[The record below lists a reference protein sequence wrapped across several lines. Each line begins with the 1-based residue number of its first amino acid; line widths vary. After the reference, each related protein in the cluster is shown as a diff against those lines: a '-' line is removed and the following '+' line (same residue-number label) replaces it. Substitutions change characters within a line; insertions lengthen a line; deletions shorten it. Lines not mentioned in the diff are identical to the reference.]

1 MKAKVSI
8 SNIWWH
14 EGLCDFFF
22 RGQSYKT
29 LELLMTLSTMSDKE
43 TLRAL
48 DAATEDMDLDDVE
61 ELFYSYSAEDMAR
74 EFGIDINENDEED
87 EE

>member
-1 MKAKVSI
+1 MKTEVTI

-29 LELLMTLSTMSDKE
+29 LELLMALSTMDGQK

-48 DAATEDMDLDDVE
+48 DEATEDMDLHDVE
-61 ELFYSYSAEDMAR
+61 ELFYSYSAEDIAR

>member
-1 MKAKVSI
+1 MKANVTI
-8 SNIWWH
+8 SNIWWN

-29 LELLMTLSTMSDKE
+29 LELLMTLSAMDGQE
-43 TLRAL
+43 TLRIL
-48 DAATEDMDLDDVE
+48 DKATEDMDLYDVE
-61 ELFYSYSAEDMAR
+61 EMFYAESVEYCAN
-74 EFGIDINENDEED
+74 EFGIELNNEED